1 MNLKRKEIQYFLL
14 VKKKTAV
21 PSIWVVHVSEILNI
35 SCHGGWESE
44 TLAQSFFCGIYFLI
58 SVISARIVV
67 IKLCIYSII

>member
-44 TLAQSFFCGIYFLI
+44 TLAQVLLDAGRSRQLLSQG
-58 SVISARIVV
+58 R
-67 IKLCIYSII
+67 